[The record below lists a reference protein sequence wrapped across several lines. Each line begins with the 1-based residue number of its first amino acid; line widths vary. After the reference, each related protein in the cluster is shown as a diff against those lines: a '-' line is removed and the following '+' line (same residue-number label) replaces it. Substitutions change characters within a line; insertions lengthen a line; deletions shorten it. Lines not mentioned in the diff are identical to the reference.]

1 MTPRPRPTLASVTLA
16 LPGISRRRHIWG
28 EVWRQLVAIALGG
41 LLLAAQIG
49 GHARGYSDPG
59 TWIAFDVVIGIVA
72 LVLQLWRRRWPLAI
86 CVVLTGLSALSAVAG
101 GASFIALIS
110 LATHRRW
117 RPTLLCCV
125 EALVA
130 AYVYQLFF
138 YTDPH
143 GFSDWLTDTV
153 IGVLAVALSV
163 AIGWAIGARRQLVA
177 NLRTQLAVAEDRQ
190 HLRVEQARVA
200 ERARI
205 AREMHDV
212 LAHRIS
218 VVAMH
223 SGALAYRTDL
233 SQDELHESTAIIRDN
248 AHAALT
254 ELREVLGVLRDPTA
268 ASPHPDAPQ
277 PTLGDLP
284 ELVATL
290 ESTDG
295 PVELTLPED
304 LTGLTEL
311 TSRNAY
317 RIVQEGLTNR
327 RKHAPGV
334 PISIVLSHDDEDLRL
349 TMRNG
354 VPVAAPG
361 GGELPDSGLGLVG
374 ATERAELVGG
384 QLTSGRDR
392 AGDFV
397 VRARLPWPRD
407 DS

>member
-1 MTPRPRPTLASVTLA
+1 MSLA
-16 LPGISRRRHIWG
+16 LPGISRRRHVWG
-28 EVWRQLVAIALGG
+28 EVWREFVAVCLGG
-41 LLLAAQIG
+41 LLLAAQIADG
-49 GHARGYSDPG
+49 VQGYRQPG
-59 TWIAFDVVIGIVA
+59 TWIAVDVTVGVVA
-72 LVLQLWRRRWPLAI
+72 LVLLQWRRRWPLGV
-86 CVVLTGLSALSAVAG
+86 CVVLTAFSAVSVVSAA
-101 GASFIALIS
+101 ASCLALTS

-117 RPTLLCCV
+117 RQTLLCCA

-130 AYVYQLFF
+130 GFLFEF
-138 YTDPH
+138 FFPNGQDDGLGEWIT
-143 GFSDWLTDTV
+143 TAV
-153 IGVLAVALSV
+153 IGALAVALCV

-223 SGALAYRTDL
+223 SGALSYRTNL
-233 SQDELHESTAIIRDN
+233 SQEELRASTAIISDN

-268 ASPHPDAPQ
+268 LPQGPDAPQ

-284 ELVATL
+284 ELVAGL

-295 PVELTLPED
+295 PVEFSLPDD

-327 RKHAPGV
+327 RKHAPGQ
-334 PISIVLSHDDEDLRL
+334 PMSIVIVHEGDDLRL
-349 TMRNG
+349 TMRNAMST
-354 VPVAAPG
+354 VSATAVTS
-361 GGELPDSGLGLVG
+361 ELPDSGLGLVG

-384 QLTSGRDR
+384 ELTSGRDR
-392 AGDFV
+392 ADNFV

>member
-1 MTPRPRPTLASVTLA
+1 MVSV
-16 LPGISRRRHIWG
+16 
-28 EVWRQLVAIALGG
+28 VLGG
-41 LLLAAQIG
+41 LVLATQIG
-49 GHARGYSDPG
+49 GGAHGYSDPG
-59 TWIAFDVVIGIVA
+59 TWIAFDVAIGLVA
-72 LVLQLWRRRWPLAI
+72 LVLQLWRRRWPVAI
-86 CVVLTGLSALSAVAG
+86 CVVLTALSALSSVAG
-101 GASFIALIS
+101 AASFMALIS

-130 AYVYQLFF
+130 GYIYQLFF

-143 GFSDWLTDTV
+143 DGFGEWLTNTV
-153 IGVLAVALSV
+153 IGVLAVALCV

-233 SQDELHESTAIIRDN
+233 SQDELHESTTIIRDN

-290 ESTDG
+290 ESADG
-295 PVELTLPED
+295 PVELTLPDD

-327 RKHAPGV
+327 RKHAPGE
-334 PISIVLSHDDEDLRL
+334 PMSIVLSHDDDDLRL

-354 VPVAAPG
+354 IPATAPG
-361 GGELPDSGLGLVG
+361 ASELPDSGLGLVG

-384 QLTSGRDR
+384 ELTSGRDR

>member
-1 MTPRPRPTLASVTLA
+1 MTLA

-28 EVWRQLVAIALGG
+28 EVWRELVAVTLGG

-49 GHARGYSDPG
+49 DGARGYHDPG
-59 TWIAFDVVIGIVA
+59 TWIAADVTIGVA
-72 LVLQLWRRRWPLAI
+72 ALALLLRRRRWPFGI
-86 CVVLTGLSALSAVAG
+86 CALLTALSAFSVI
-101 GASFIALIS
+101 ASAASCIALVS

-117 RPTLLCCV
+117 RPTLLCCA

-130 AYVYQLFF
+130 GYVFQLFF
-138 YTDPH
+138 HSDANN
-143 GFSDWLTDTV
+143 GFGEWVTDTV
-153 IGVLAVALSV
+153 IGVLAVALCV
-163 AIGWAIGARRQLVA
+163 AIGWAIGARRQLVS

-268 ASPHPDAPQ
+268 SPPRPDAPQ
-277 PTLGDLP
+277 PTLSDLP

-295 PVELTLPED
+295 PVELTVPDE

-311 TSRNAY
+311 ASRNAY

-327 RKHAPGV
+327 RKHAAGEPM
-334 PISIVLSHDDEDLRL
+334 SIVLTHDEDDLRL
-349 TMRNG
+349 TMRNRIPAA
-354 VPVAAPG
+354 VPG
-361 GGELPDSGLGLVG
+361 SGELPDSGLGLVG

-384 QLTSGRDR
+384 ELTSGRDR

>member
-1 MTPRPRPTLASVTLA
+1 MTLA
-16 LPGISRRRHIWG
+16 LPGISRRRHVWG
-28 EVWRQLVAIALGG
+28 EVWRELAAVALGG

-49 GHARGYSDPG
+49 DDVRGYHDPG
-59 TWIAFDVVIGIVA
+59 SWIAFDVAIGAGA
-72 LVLQLWRRRWPLAI
+72 LVLLLWRRRWPFGV
-86 CVVLTGLSALSAVAG
+86 CVVLTALSAFSVVSAA
-101 GASFIALIS
+101 ASCLALIS

-117 RPTLLCCV
+117 RPTLLCCA

-130 AYVYQLFF
+130 GYFFELFF
-138 YTDPH
+138 PGQQDDGVGEWIT
-143 GFSDWLTDTV
+143 TTV
-153 IGVLAVALSV
+153 IGVLAVALCV
-163 AIGWAIGARRQLVA
+163 AIGWAIGARRLLVA

-190 HLRVEQARVA
+190 HLRVEQAKVA

-233 SQDELHESTAIIRDN
+233 SQEELHESTAIIRDN

-268 ASPHPDAPQ
+268 APPRPDAPQ

-284 ELVATL
+284 ALVAAL

-295 PVELTLPED
+295 PIELSVPGD

-327 RKHAPGV
+327 RKHAPGK
-334 PISIVLSHDDEDLRL
+334 PMSIVLAHEEDDLRL

-354 VPVAAPG
+354 MPDVAPG
-361 GGELPDSGLGLVG
+361 GSELPDSGLGLVG

-384 QLTSGRDR
+384 ELRSGRDR